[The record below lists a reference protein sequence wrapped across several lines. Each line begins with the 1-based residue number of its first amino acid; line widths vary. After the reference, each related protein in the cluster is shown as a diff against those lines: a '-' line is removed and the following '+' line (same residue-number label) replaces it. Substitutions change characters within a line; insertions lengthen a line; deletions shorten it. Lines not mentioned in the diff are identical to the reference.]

1 MQAQHS
7 ETFISELI
15 GRDPDKQG
23 QRSTTGTL
31 GERNLFT
38 VRSVT
43 MSPKPFSEPEHHG
56 ERSTPR
62 HIVVVD
68 FEKVAA
74 DFKENKVC

>member
-1 MQAQHS
+1 M
-7 ETFISELI
+7 
-15 GRDPDKQG
+15 
-23 QRSTTGTL
+23 
-31 GERNLFT
+31 
-38 VRSVT
+38 RSVT
-43 MSPKPFSEPEHHG
+43 LSPKPFSEPEHHG